1 MDSKRPPPAAA
12 AANAQIFGAA
22 VRNHQSG
29 RLADAEKLYREI
41 LTRDPAHVGSLHFL
55 GLLAHQT
62 GRNAE
67 AADLIGRS
75 IARDP
80 AIPDGHYHMGLVQ
93 SALGRHDAAAEHFT
107 KAIALRPDH
116 AEAHMDLGTAR
127 KRQCRPDDALA
138 SYRRALELRPD
149 AAQIRYNLAN
159 LLAEQGRLDEAV
171 AEYQHALRLAP
182 TMATIHHNLAAAL
195 LAQNNL
201 VGAVAEYQEALRCDP
216 KLIDAGRNIARM
228 IDRILAAVRAGGGMA
243 AKTVFVQCVES
254 LTVIPDA
261 LDLRAPLIEALTEP
275 WGRPSDLLGVAKA
288 VLRKSPAIRGAIE
301 RAQKS
306 WPTRLDATQL
316 FAGTDR
322 AAVADDAL
330 FACLLESTRLSDIGM
345 ERVLTSLRAIML
357 DEATAATADA
367 ADESWLAFH
376 AAVARQCYLNDYVWD
391 FAEAEL
397 VRAQALR
404 DRLAAALQ
412 AGDDIAPAW
421 LVAVAA
427 YFPLGTVADSARL
440 LDRSWPAQIA
450 ALLTQQIAEPAE
462 EERLRATIPRL
473 TPIEDGVSLAV
484 QQQYA
489 ENPYPHWVRLPLMDK
504 PATLD
509 EQLGALFPHL
519 PFRKL
524 GTREAEILIAGCG
537 TGQQALDAANLFAAA
552 RLLAIDLSVPSLA
565 FAKRKARELG
575 LSNIAFAQ
583 ADILGLGALDRTFDS
598 IEAMGVLHHLAD
610 PWAGWKVLLGRLAP
624 GGVMRIGLYSE
635 LGRQDIVKA
644 RKLVAA
650 RGYRATAPDIRR
662 ARQELIAVAAEQQL
676 VFVRNSWD
684 FFSISECRDLLFH
697 VQEHRMTLPQI
708 KTFLAAQDLQF
719 LGFELAEPLWR
730 AYGARF
736 PADAARTDLDNW
748 HRFETENPRS
758 FQGMYQFWVQKPV
771 P

>member
-1 MDSKRPPPAAA
+1 MNSKRPPAAA
-12 AANAQIFGAA
+12 TASAQMFGAA

-41 LTRDPAHVGSLHFL
+41 LARDPAHVGSLHFL

-80 AIPDGHYHMGLVQ
+80 AIPDGHYHMGLVR
-93 SALGRHDAAAEHFT
+93 SALGRHDAAAAHFA

-127 KRQCRPDDALA
+127 KRQGRPDEALA

-159 LLAEQGRLDEAV
+159 LLAEQGRLDEAI

-182 TMATIHHNLAAAL
+182 TAATIHHNLAAAL

-201 VGAVAEYQEALRCDP
+201 VGAIAEYQEALRCG
-216 KLIDAGRNIARM
+216 LADAGRNIARV
-228 IDRILAAVRAGGGMA
+228 IDMVLAAVRAGGGMA
-243 AKTVFVQCVES
+243 AKTLFVHCVES
-254 LTVIPDA
+254 LTVIPDE

-288 VLRKSPAIRGAIE
+288 VLRKSPAIRGAVE
-301 RAQKS
+301 RARQS
-306 WPTRLDATQL
+306 WPARLGAAQL
-316 FAGTDR
+316 FVGADR
-322 AAVADDAL
+322 AAVTGDAL
-330 FACLLESTRLSDIGM
+330 FACLLESTRLSDIGI
-345 ERVLTSLRAIML
+345 ERVLTNLRTIVL
-357 DEATAATADA
+357 DEATAATAAA
-367 ADESWLAFH
+367 ADESSLAFH

-391 FAEAEL
+391 FTEAEL
-397 VRAQALR
+397 ARAQALR
-404 DRLAAALQ
+404 DRVAAAVR
-412 AGDDIAPAW
+412 AGDDVPPAW

-427 YFPLGTVADSARL
+427 YFPLGTVPEGARL
-440 LDRSWPAQIA
+440 LDGSWPAPIA

-462 EERLRATIPRL
+462 EERLRATTPRL

-489 ENPYPHWVRLPLMDK
+489 ENPYPRWVRLPLMDK
-504 PATLD
+504 PTTLD
-509 EQLGALFPHL
+509 EQLGALFAHM
-519 PFRKL
+519 PFSKL
-524 GTREAEILIAGCG
+524 GKREAEILIAGCG

-552 RLLAIDLSVPSLA
+552 RLLAIDLSLPSLA
-565 FAKRKARELG
+565 FARRKARELG
-575 LSNIAFAQ
+575 LTNIEFAQ

-610 PWAGWKVLLGRLAP
+610 PWAGWAVLLGRLAP

-676 VFVRNSWD
+676 LFVRNSWD

-708 KTFLAAQDLQF
+708 KAFLAAQNLQF
-719 LGFELAEPLWR
+719 LGFELTEPLGR
-730 AYGARF
+730 AYAARF
-736 PADAARTDLDNW
+736 PADATRTDLDNW

-758 FQGMYQFWVQKPV
+758 FQGMYQFWVQKPAG
-771 P
+771 